1 MDFLHFSQ
9 TSIATAFLIALF
21 SHLIFNGLHAFAP
34 SLVRFAGPPILLVGL
49 YLAFYGASTLYNGW
63 IDPMAAVDPELVWRT
78 AAKGRGRGGI
88 FILIAKFWPY
98 VCVLLGTV
106 NVFFGWVALR
116 NPEFL
121 AEFLDYD

>member
-1 MDFLHFSQ
+1 M
-9 TSIATAFLIALF
+9 
-21 SHLIFNGLHAFAP
+21 
-34 SLVRFAGPPILLVGL
+34 VRFAGPPILLVGL

-63 IDPMAAVDPELVWRT
+63 IDPMAAVDPELV
-78 AAKGRGRGGI
+78 GRMRPGRGGI